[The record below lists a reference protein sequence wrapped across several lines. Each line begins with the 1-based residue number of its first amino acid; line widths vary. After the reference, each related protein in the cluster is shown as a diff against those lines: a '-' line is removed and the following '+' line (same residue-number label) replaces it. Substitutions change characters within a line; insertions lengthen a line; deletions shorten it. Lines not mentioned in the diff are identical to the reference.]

1 MILMGIEIEMMLW
14 DNHSLKAKRKII
26 KSMIDKIHHHYKISA
41 AEVARNDSL
50 DYAHIGVGVV
60 SSRKKEAEKVLNRV
74 IRMIEEEYP
83 VEIIN
88 TSFSE
93 GY

>member
-1 MILMGIEIEMMLW
+1 MILMGVEIEMMLW
-14 DNHSLKAKRKII
+14 DNHSLKAKRKVI
-26 KSMIDKIHHHYKISA
+26 KSMIDKIHHYYKISA

-60 SSRKKEAEKVLNRV
+60 SSSKKEAEKILNRV

-88 TSFSE
+88 ISFSE